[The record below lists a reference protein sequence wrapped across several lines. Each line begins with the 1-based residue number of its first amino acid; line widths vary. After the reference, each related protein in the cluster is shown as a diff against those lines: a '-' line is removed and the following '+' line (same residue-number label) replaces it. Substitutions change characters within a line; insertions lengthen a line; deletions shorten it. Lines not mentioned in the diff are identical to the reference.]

1 MTLSKQVEDSLRD
14 AQDDLRNAL
23 AFAARSEK
31 PFVSKHIAVFLA
43 DIDNLIDANDMM
55 DNLRNQLVNREEE

>member
-23 AFAARSEK
+23 AFAARSEE
-31 PFVSKHIAVFLA
+31 PYIAKHLA
-43 DIDNLIDANDMM
+43 DKIMDLDNLIKV
-55 DNLRNQLVNREEE
+55 NQILDQLEVE